1 MQRRDSGPTGSLFE
15 RIREAANPPSYQ
27 NPKEALIRSI
37 RRNLRQVL
45 NTRSG
50 SCYGSPELGITDL
63 NDESLAS
70 SDFRREIRSPLASA
84 FYITNLVLPMLLLRL
99 RHRMNTPLWN
109 CVFILWLRSMSARPR
124 ECLNLTFCWTT
135 INAIVWSD
143 LCGF

>member
-1 MQRRDSGPTGSLFE
+1 MLRRDSGPTGSLFE

-70 SDFRREIRSPLASA
+70 SDFRREIRKSISQCI
-84 FYITNLVLPMLLLRL
+84 YITNLVLPMLLLRL

-109 CVFILWLRSMSARPR
+109 CVFILWLRSMSARPG

>member
-1 MQRRDSGPTGSLFE
+1 MLRRDSGPTGSLFE

-70 SDFRREIRSPLASA
+70 SDFRREIRKSISQCI
-84 FYITNLVLPMLLLRL
+84 YITNLVLPMLLLRL
-99 RHRMNTPLWN
+99 LHRMNTPLWN
-109 CVFILWLRSMSARPR
+109 CVFILWLRSMSAKPGS
-124 ECLNLTFCWTT
+124 
-135 INAIVWSD
+135 V
-143 LCGF
+143 

>member
-1 MQRRDSGPTGSLFE
+1 MQRLDSGPTGSLFE

-70 SDFRREIRSPLASA
+70 SDFRREIRKSISQCILHYEPR
-84 FYITNLVLPMLLLRL
+84 ITDVVVTAAAPDEYAPVELRFHIVATIDVSKTKGVFEFDILLDNHQRY
-99 RHRMNTPLWN
+99 
-109 CVFILWLRSMSARPR
+109 CV
-124 ECLNLTFCWTT
+124 E
-135 INAIVWSD
+135 
-143 LCGF
+143 

>member
-1 MQRRDSGPTGSLFE
+1 MLRRDSGPTGSLFE

-70 SDFRREIRSPLASA
+70 SDFRREIRKSISQCI
-84 FYITNLVLPMLLLRL
+84 YITNLVLPMLLLRL
-99 RHRMNTPLWN
+99 LHRMNTPLWN
-109 CVFILWLRSMSARPR
+109 CVFILWLRSMSAKPG
-124 ECLNLTFCWTT
+124 ECLNLTFFWTT

>member
-1 MQRRDSGPTGSLFE
+1 MQRRDSGPTSSLFE

-27 NPKEALIRSI
+27 NTKEALIRSI

-70 SDFRREIRSPLASA
+70 SDFR
-84 FYITNLVLPMLLLRL
+84 
-99 RHRMNTPLWN
+99 
-109 CVFILWLRSMSARPR
+109 
-124 ECLNLTFCWTT
+124 
-135 INAIVWSD
+135 
-143 LCGF
+143 

>member
-1 MQRRDSGPTGSLFE
+1 MQRRDSGPTSSLFE

-27 NPKEALIRSI
+27 NTKEALIRSI

-70 SDFRREIRSPLASA
+70 SDFRREIRKSISQCG
-84 FYITNLVLPMLLLRL
+84 TLRTSYY
-99 RHRMNTPLWN
+99 R
-109 CVFILWLRSMSARPR
+109 C
-124 ECLNLTFCWTT
+124 CCYG
-135 INAIVWSD
+135 
-143 LCGF
+143 CGTG

>member
-1 MQRRDSGPTGSLFE
+1 MLRRDSGPTGSLFE

-70 SDFRREIRSPLASA
+70 SDFRRKSVSPLASA

-99 RHRMNTPLWN
+99 LHRMNTPCGTVFSYCGYGRCQRNQGVFEFDILLDN
-109 CVFILWLRSMSARPR
+109 HQRYCV
-124 ECLNLTFCWTT
+124 E
-135 INAIVWSD
+135 
-143 LCGF
+143 

>member
-70 SDFRREIRSPLASA
+70 SDFRREIRKSIR
-84 FYITNLVLPMLLLRL
+84 ITDVVVTAAAPDEYAPVELRFHIVATIDVSKIRGVFEFDILLDNHQRY
-99 RHRMNTPLWN
+99 
-109 CVFILWLRSMSARPR
+109 CV
-124 ECLNLTFCWTT
+124 E
-135 INAIVWSD
+135 
-143 LCGF
+143 

>member
-1 MQRRDSGPTGSLFE
+1 MLRRDSGPTGSLFE

-70 SDFRREIRSPLASA
+70 SDFRREIRKSISQCI
-84 FYITNLVLPMLLLRL
+84 YITNLVLPMLLLRL
-99 RHRMNTPLWN
+99 LHRMNTPLWN
-109 CVFILWLRSMSARPR
+109 CVFILWLRSMSAKPG

>member
-1 MQRRDSGPTGSLFE
+1 MLRRDSGPTGSLFE

-70 SDFRREIRSPLASA
+70 SDFRREIRKSISQCILHYEPR
-84 FYITNLVLPMLLLRL
+84 ITDVVVTAAAPDEYA
-99 RHRMNTPLWN
+99 P
-109 CVFILWLRSMSARPR
+109 V
-124 ECLNLTFCWTT
+124 E
-135 INAIVWSD
+135 
-143 LCGF
+143 LCFHI

>member
-1 MQRRDSGPTGSLFE
+1 MLRRDSGPTGSLFE

-63 NDESLAS
+63 NDESWPPAI
-70 SDFRREIRSPLASA
+70 SDEKSVSPLASA

-109 CVFILWLRSMSARPR
+109 CVFILWLRSMSARPG